1 LDKVKWGLRAV
12 TFLCIL
18 VPLLYVFVPCM
29 LSGDFL
35 GVFVPP
41 QLRRLASSA
50 SSGQAGDLNSTL
62 ATLGINLSGFKTPQ
76 FEGLTFDN
84 STGIATLKLRLTN
97 PLTLQRITINQ
108 LSFTVKNNTQSFRVH
123 LKERVIV
130 EANQTGILSFQ
141 FASTDPSALRSLV
154 NIING
159 VEPPAC
165 AEDLQLID
173 LYIDVNGIVVQAS
186 DLGKLSELFG
196 GESP

>member
-1 LDKVKWGLRAV
+1 
-12 TFLCIL
+12 
-18 VPLLYVFVPCM
+18 M